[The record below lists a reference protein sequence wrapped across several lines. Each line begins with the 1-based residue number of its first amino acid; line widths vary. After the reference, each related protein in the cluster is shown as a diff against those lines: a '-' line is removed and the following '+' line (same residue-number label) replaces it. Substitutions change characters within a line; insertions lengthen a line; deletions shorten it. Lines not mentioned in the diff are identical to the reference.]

1 VRLIASGRVPL
12 YGWPVFDGTGVRVA
26 VTTRAGGVSRGR
38 FESLNLGFHVGDEHD
53 AVLANRERAAEAFD
67 VSLDD
72 CVFAEQVA
80 GTAVTAVG
88 AEERGRGARSRDTA
102 MPATDAL
109 ITTDPGTVLAAMAAD
124 CMLITL
130 ADPDGGVL
138 ALVHAG
144 WPGTTAGIIPR
155 AVAAMTERGAD
166 PARVVAAIA
175 PSVSGTTYQVGDD
188 VALAAHTALGE
199 RTDAVL
205 RPDGTGRYLF
215 DLPAAAHIQ
224 LTDAGIAADR
234 IYSSGAVTGPDTPY
248 FSHRFEGPTG
258 RFAVLA
264 QLTGKAAA

>member
-1 VRLIASGRVPL
+1 
-12 YGWPVFDGTGVRVA
+12 
-26 VTTRAGGVSRGR
+26 
-38 FESLNLGFHVGDEHD
+38 
-53 AVLANRERAAEAFD
+53 
-67 VSLDD
+67 
-72 CVFAEQVA
+72 
-80 GTAVTAVG
+80 
-88 AEERGRGARSRDTA
+88 

-130 ADPDGGVL
+130 VDPDGGVL

-166 PARVVAAIA
+166 PGRVIAAIA
-175 PSVSGTTYQVGDD
+175 PSVSGETYQVGDD

-224 LTDAGIAADR
+224 LTDAGITADR
-234 IYSSGAVTGPDTPY
+234 IHSSGAVTGPDTPY